1 MGYFAKI
8 NQRRIVTD
16 VIIATEEQVETMPG
30 VWIETSKT
38 GELRKNYAGVGDSYD
53 YLLDCFIPPQPTS
66 GSVLDTNT
74 CLWIQPTPEP
84 TGSI

>member
-16 VIIATEEQVETMPG
+16 VIVATEEQVETMPG
-30 VWIETSKT
+30 TWIETFKD
-38 GELRKNYAGVGDSYD
+38 GNYRKNYAGIDYSYD
-53 YLLDCFIPPQPTS
+53 YFLDCFIPPQLVS
-66 GSVLDTNT
+66 GSTLDTNT
-74 CLWIQPTPEP
+74 CLWIEPTPLP